1 MPNVHVLTDSATG
14 RRGPLRRY
22 AMLAAAL
29 MVTVVP
35 VAAAPSAGASQYDD
49 PAFRPRVPHT
59 VVLDGSRLSDIR
71 RRLHRHPT
79 RAQRSALAALKKAA
93 IAELT
98 AGPWSVVHKKQAPVG
113 GTLHDYYSKAPYW
126 WPTQPKT
133 DSNPY
138 GCPYV
143 RRDGEHN
150 PDVDLITDHHEREL
164 AFQAISDLTLA
175 WYYTGDARFARRA
188 VLDVRSWFLDPA
200 TAMNPGLNFVQAIPC
215 QVTGRAEGV
224 IDLPDALSPVVDAF
238 ALLDS
243 GAPGWGPVARQGV
256 RTSLTSLLT
265 WSQTNPMA
273 QKEST
278 AKNNHG
284 TWKDQMD
291 ASIALYLGQT
301 DTARDLVTKV
311 RDKRIPAQIAADGS
325 QPQEIVRTRSW
336 HYATF
341 NAAALC
347 RTAEIGAHLGID
359 LWGYTAPNG
368 ASLTKAVDVLIP
380 TAEKGLSVWPYPE
393 IGPFFQYAANSTL
406 HAAAAEG
413 HDTLAAAA
421 LSQVPVTPPVDM
433 WPIEPVCVPYFD
445 TDPNAP

>member
-1 MPNVHVLTDSATG
+1 MPT
-14 RRGPLRRY
+14 PK
-22 AMLAAAL
+22 
-29 MVTVVP
+29 
-35 VAAAPSAGASQYDD
+35 APTA
-49 PAFRPRVPHT
+49 PRVST
-59 VVLDGSRLSDIR
+59 LS
-71 RRLHRHPT
+71 
-79 RAQRSALAALKKAA
+79 
-93 IAELT
+93 
-98 AGPWSVVHKKQAPVG
+98 
-113 GTLHDYYSKAPYW
+113 Y
-126 WPTQPKT
+126 
-133 DSNPY
+133 
-138 GCPYV
+138 
-143 RRDGEHN
+143 GEHN

-175 WYYTGDARFARRA
+175 WYYTGDVRFARRA
-188 VLDVRSWFLDPA
+188 VLDVRTWFLDPA
-200 TAMNPGLNFVQAIPC
+200 TAMNPSLNFVQAIPC

-224 IDLPDALSPVVDAF
+224 IDLSDAFSPVVDAF

-243 GAPGWGPVARQGV
+243 GAPGWG
-256 RTSLTSLLT
+256 RTDRAGIRTWLTSFLT

-393 IGPFFQYAANSTL
+393 IGLSSRSGSPATARSARPSWTPFASRRANCGSFGCTASRCFARRSSTR
-406 HAAAAEG
+406 
-413 HDTLAAAA
+413 
-421 LSQVPVTPPVDM
+421 SCSP
-433 WPIEPVCVPYFD
+433 
-445 TDPNAP
+445 